1 MINRAGINDIEHIVA
16 RIYQRFG
23 QVDNM
28 SAQEIIK
35 SMTKQDIID
44 TLGYTPMGTE
54 VVVESTF
61 DEDGVIETGGENEEG
76 GE

>member
-1 MINRAGINDIEHIVA
+1 
-16 RIYQRFG
+16 
-23 QVDNM
+23 M